1 MSDERYRERQQRLKD
16 KVDARVAAAQDERGI
31 VIVFTGNG
39 KGKTT
44 AAFGTATRAV
54 GHGKKVG
61 VIQFIKGT
69 WPNGERNLL
78 EPHGVEFQVMATG
91 FTWNTQDRD
100 SDTAACLAVWEHARR
115 MLADDQ
121 LDLVLL
127 DELTYMVAYDYLPLE
142 SVLSALRERPAHQ
155 SVIITGRGCHRDII
169 ELADTVSELRPVKH
183 AFDAGIKAQMGIDY

>member
-31 VIVFTGNG
+31 VMVFTGNG

-115 MLADDQ
+115 MFADDQ

>member
-31 VIVFTGNG
+31 VMVFTGNG

-100 SDTAACLAVWEHARR
+100 SDTAACLAVWGHARR

>member
-31 VIVFTGNG
+31 VMVFTGNG

-100 SDTAACLAVWEHARR
+100 SDTAACLAVWEHASR

-142 SVLSALRERPAHQ
+142 AVLSALRERPAHQ

>member
-31 VIVFTGNG
+31 VMVFTGNG

-91 FTWNTQDRD
+91 FTWNTQDRGRAP
-100 SDTAACLAVWEHARR
+100 AACRAVWEQARR
-115 MLADDQ
+115 LLADDQ